1 MLSSKQ
7 YLNLVQPRSLALIG
21 LTSKT
26 GLGSC
31 NGLEV
36 LQAAGYQGRV
46 YPVNPGASEILG
58 CKAYTSV
65 LDLPEIP
72 DLAVISTSRE
82 VVPEVLRQCA
92 QKRIKEVII
101 ITQGFADGDDRG
113 KVLQEEI
120 STIARANKMRIVGPN
135 TIGIVNNFEGYSTS
149 FKNFINPP
157 APIGIICQSGIFLA
171 AGAQFTGGIGLGI
184 DIGNAVDVNFADVLD
199 HFTRDNRLQ
208 IINLHVEGVTSGRRF
223 TEAARK
229 AVRRKPVLALKTGRS
244 EAGAR
249 AAGSHTGS
257 LTGEDRVFEAAC
269 RQAGVIRVADVEEMR
284 DLNKAFLTYQG
295 LSGKRVGVV
304 TITGGGGITAVDA
317 LGASGL
323 EVASFSPDT
332 AKKIGAMFPGWMH
345 PGNPVDVWPASM
357 TGSLGYHEVYRR
369 TLQSLLDDPGVDAT
383 ICILGAY
390 LHEEEDFLDIT
401 TMLREVA
408 AANPTKPIVVVPF
421 GARTRAYAEALEQGG
436 LIAAYPSAERAAR
449 ALAALHHYYT
459 QARHLKPEIFLAAGY
474 ARPASL
480 NLDLP
485 AGGGLLSCA
494 ESLALISSYGIP
506 AATSSQAR
514 TRDEAVAAAEK
525 TGYPV
530 VLKISSRQ
538 ISHKSDAGGV
548 RLNLKDQHEV
558 AAAFDALMRDSRPL
572 DKDVAVIVQPYVSGG
587 TEVLLGCK
595 KDPQFGPVLVCGS
608 GGILTEHLNDVA
620 FRLPPVNLEGA
631 LAMLTETRVS
641 NLLKGYRNI
650 PPADLRAVAESIVKL
665 SRLVLDYPEI
675 EELDINP
682 LVAGPDG
689 VIALDARVM
698 LGGPNPGQADRDTEK
713 LAQKM
718 GGATH

>member
-7 YLNLVQPRSLALIG
+7 YLNFIQPRSLALIG

-36 LQAAGYQGRV
+36 LQAAGYSGRV
-46 YPVNPGASEILG
+46 YPVNPGAKEILG
-58 CKAYTSV
+58 CQAYASV

-92 QKRIKEVII
+92 RKKIKEVVI
-101 ITQGFADGDDRG
+101 ITQGFADGDARG
-113 KVLQEEI
+113 KELQEEI
-120 STIARANKMRIVGPN
+120 INIARLNNIRIVGPN
-135 TIGIVNNFEGYSTS
+135 TIGIINNFNNLSTS

-157 APIGIICQSGIFLA
+157 APVGIICQSGIFLA

-184 DIGNAVDVNFADVLD
+184 DIGNAVDVDFADVLD
-199 HFTRDNRLQ
+199 HFTRDDRLR
-208 IINLHVEGVTSGRRF
+208 IINLHVEGVTNGRRF
-223 TEAARK
+223 AEAARK
-229 AVRRKPVLALKTGRS
+229 AVRRKPVLVLKTGRS
-244 EAGAR
+244 EAGAK
-249 AAGSHTGS
+249 AASSHTGS

-284 DLNKAFLTYQG
+284 DLNKAFLTYPG
-295 LSGKRVGVV
+295 LAGKRVGVI

-317 LGASGL
+317 LGAAGL
-323 EVASFSPDT
+323 EVASFSPGT
-332 AKKIGAMFPGWMH
+332 VKKIGSMLPGWMH
-345 PGNPVDVWPASM
+345 PGNPVDIWPASM
-357 TGSLGYHEVYRR
+357 TGSPGYPGVYRR
-369 TLQSLLDDPGVDAT
+369 TLQSLLDDPGVDAA

-390 LHEEEDFLDIT
+390 LHKEEDFLDIT
-401 TMLREVA
+401 ALLREVA
-408 AANPTKPIVVVPF
+408 AANPHKPVVVVPF
-421 GARTRAYAEALEQGG
+421 GARTGAYAEALEQEGH
-436 LIAAYPSAERAAR
+436 IAAYPSAERAAR
-449 ALAALHHYYT
+449 ALAALHYYYSR
-459 QARHLKPEIFLAAGY
+459 ARHLKPDMFLAAGY
-474 ARPASL
+474 QRSHSL

-494 ESLALISSYGIP
+494 ESLALINSYGIP
-506 AATSSQAR
+506 TAASVPAR
-514 TRDEAVAAAEK
+514 TREEAVAAADQI
-525 TGYPV
+525 GCPV
-530 VLKISSRQ
+530 VLKISSRH

-548 RLNLKDQHEV
+548 RLNLKNRLEV
-558 AAAFDALMRDSRPL
+558 AAAYDAMLRDVRSR
-572 DKDVAVIVQPYVSGG
+572 DKDAVVIVQPFVSGG

-620 FRLPPVNLEGA
+620 FRLPPINLDGA
-631 LAMLTETRVS
+631 LAMLAETRAA
-641 NLLKGYRNI
+641 NLLKGYRHI
-650 PPADLRAVAESIVKL
+650 PPADLRAVADSIVKL
-665 SRLVLDYPEI
+665 SRLALDHPEI

-698 LGGPNPGQADRDTEK
+698 LGGPDPGQAGRDPEG
-713 LAQKM
+713 LAKKM
-718 GGATH
+718 GVATS